1 MKLVVGLGN
10 PGIRYAGTRHN
21 LGAETVNRLAKDLK
35 ISLKK
40 ERLIPVCCGQAQIAG
55 ECVLLAVPLTYMNV
69 CGHALALL
77 VRRKGIA
84 LSDLLVVYDDMDLP
98 VGSLRMRADGS
109 AGGHNGVKSV
119 IEALGSK
126 AFCRLR
132 MGIGRPPQSS
142 SAAERAAEGSVT
154 AEFVLSRFSRAEA
167 AVIKDVVVQACNG
180 VQSWVEH
187 GIEKSMNTF
196 NR

>member
-21 LGAETVNRLAKDLK
+21 LGAETVSRLAKDLK
-35 ISLKK
+35 VSLKK
-40 ERLIPVCCGQAQIAG
+40 ERLIPVCCGQGQIAG
-55 ECVLLAVPLTYMNV
+55 ERVLLAVPLTYMNV

-109 AGGHNGVKSV
+109 AGGHNGVKSA

-126 AFCRLR
+126 AFSRLR
-132 MGIGRPPQSS
+132 LGIGRPPQSS
-142 SAAERAAEGSVT
+142 AAHPAEDSVT